1 MRSARSPSGLP
12 PSGRGLSGDLAPLG
26 RVHLFS
32 ARTIGEHLGSSGERM
47 QARSRKMHEEL
58 TSERWQGED
67 FWKLPGG
74 LVDAGEDLGDAA
86 VREVLEETGVR
97 TAFECVATVRES
109 HSGRFGCTDLYAICV
124 LRLDGSY
131 GGEAPEPAP
140 QESEIAAAEWRDL
153 GAFLESRYYQKG
165 LYGSLLKTAAD
176 VALRRRR
183 GEEDLGVKRT
193 RMRAG
198 RKEESVYYV
207 GGELLTKARL

>member
-1 MRSARSPSGLP
+1 EVPRPPDRPRGDARLRLP
-12 PSGRGLSGDLAPLG
+12 PRGAWLRHAHEVGVGGLVLDGGG
-26 RVHLFS
+26 RVLCVRERAGPS
-32 ARTIGEHLGSSGERM
+32 AGL
-47 QARSRKMHEEL
+47 
-58 TSERWQGED
+58 ED

>member
-1 MRSARSPSGLP
+1 EVPRPPDRPRGDARLRLP
-12 PSGRGLSGDLAPLG
+12 PRGAWLRHA
-26 RVHLFS
+26 
-32 ARTIGEHLGSSGERM
+32 
-47 QARSRKMHEEL
+47 HEV
-58 TSERWQGED
+58 GV
-67 FWKLPGG
+67 GG
-74 LVDAGEDLGDAA
+74 LVLDGGGRVLCVRERAGPSAGLEDLGDAA